1 MFSAPQCW
9 FTIVKTV
16 ILPVWAFSLNF
27 LHDFTL
33 FVIDIHQNMS
43 LQSFGTTFE
52 ALSKLTFWRLK
63 WVAVLRLRL
72 ILPHAPLFSSFPL
85 SPPSQAAPEN
95 MLIRAPVKSS
105 FRVYFPDEIRRRRL
119 SHLHYTQSICL
130 GKRLC
135 VILILFGNVVSSLQS
150 LQLYHHGPLLQLV
163 AFFIALHCTAFVNAR
178 RTHHWCLGY
187 LILLTFSVLKIT
199 NILLYQKEILTMVL
213 ALHLVASPWRGY
225 IPSIPCFL
233 DVWLGTLGPMW
244 PKFPDCWE
252 FQ

>member
-1 MFSAPQCW
+1 
-9 FTIVKTV
+9 
-16 ILPVWAFSLNF
+16 
-27 LHDFTL
+27 
-33 FVIDIHQNMS
+33 
-43 LQSFGTTFE
+43 
-52 ALSKLTFWRLK
+52 
-63 WVAVLRLRL
+63 
-72 ILPHAPLFSSFPL
+72 
-85 SPPSQAAPEN
+85 

-163 AFFIALHCTAFVNAR
+163 AFFIALHCTAFFNAR

-213 ALHLVASPWRGY
+213 ALHLVASPCKWKYPKTNESGASSNKPDKFTVEGKIRRKLRYNSNEEKRPQEVVLVLVMHGCRNQKSICGFCEGKGNRVY
-225 IPSIPCFL
+225 TWIPK
-233 DVWLGTLGPMW
+233 VH
-244 PKFPDCWE
+244 
-252 FQ
+252 